1 MRKMMILA
9 LAALLMMGGCGQAKT
24 DSGETGG
31 DSAAVQPE
39 TGEQENGNS
48 EENSQEDGEQ
58 AQEALRAVYLKNDV
72 GELFV
77 ALEQG
82 TPFTGMLPEEIVDAD
97 GTAISGEDLQSG
109 DVLDIYGSGIMTNS
123 YPGQYAGITKLV
135 RVEKANQEYVNEYQ
149 ELLDQFFPEPD
160 TTQPPEL
167 SVTYRQPEAVVT
179 ASCMR
184 GGYEWSYTDENGE
197 TVSTV
202 ADSTHVLMWEDI
214 PWLQIAEETEMTMAF
229 TYEPDQVAVVCWKK
243 NQQMEV
249 KRTDGDSITKGETVR
264 VDETEDGFV
273 FTAKPDYIYQITGTW
288 SEGTVEYGFGTT
300 TEEKTEDN
308 P

>member
-9 LAALLMMGGCGQAKT
+9 LAALLLTGGCGQAET

-31 DSAAVQPE
+31 NSAAVQPE
-39 TGEQENGNS
+39 TGAQENENR
-48 EENSQEDGEQ
+48 EEDSQQEEEQ
-58 AQEALRAVYLKNDV
+58 VQEALRAVYLKNDV

-82 TPFTGMLPEEIVDAD
+82 TPFTGTLPEEIVDAE
-97 GTAISGEDLQSG
+97 GTPIAREDLQSG
-109 DVLDIYGSGIMTNS
+109 DVVDIYGSGIMTNS

-135 RVEKANQEYVNEYQ
+135 RIEQANQEYVKEYQ

-197 TVSTV
+197 TVSTT
-202 ADSTHVLMWEDI
+202 ADSAQVLMWEDI
-214 PWLQIAEETEMTMAF
+214 PWLQITEETEMTMAF
-229 TYEPDQVAVVCWKK
+229 GYEPDQVAVVCWEK
-243 NQQMEV
+243 NQRMEA
-249 KRTDGDSITKGETVR
+249 KRTDGESITKGEAVR
-264 VDETEDGFV
+264 VDESEEGFV
-273 FTAKPDYIYQITGTW
+273 FTAKPDCIYQITGTW
-288 SEGTVEYGFGTT
+288 AEGTVEYGFGTT
-300 TEEKTEDN
+300 TEESTDDSQ
-308 P
+308 